1 MANAHTA
8 PAPKPSFTELKG
20 KQLPAVDALFYL
32 AFSIVVIATVV
43 AIGVR

>member
-1 MANAHTA
+1 MANTHTA
-8 PAPKPSFTELKG
+8 PAQKLSFNELKG
-20 KQLPAVDALFYL
+20 KRLQAVDALFYV

>member
-1 MANAHTA
+1 MANAQSA
-8 PAPKPSFTELKG
+8 PAQRLSFNELKS
-20 KQLPAVDALFYL
+20 KRLHAVDALFYV